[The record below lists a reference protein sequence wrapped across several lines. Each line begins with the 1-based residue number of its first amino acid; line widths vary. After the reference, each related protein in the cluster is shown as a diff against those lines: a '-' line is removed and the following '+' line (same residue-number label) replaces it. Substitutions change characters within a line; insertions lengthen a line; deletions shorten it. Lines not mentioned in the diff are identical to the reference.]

1 MNPFSGAVM
10 KVYATKYEM
19 FTLDG
24 QYDRVDTQSGK
35 HAFGC
40 TSGVVS
46 RDNKT
51 LRALKQ
57 SVD

>member
-24 QYDRVDTQSGK
+24 QYDRVDT
-35 HAFGC
+35 
-40 TSGVVS
+40 
-46 RDNKT
+46 
-51 LRALKQ
+51 
-57 SVD
+57 